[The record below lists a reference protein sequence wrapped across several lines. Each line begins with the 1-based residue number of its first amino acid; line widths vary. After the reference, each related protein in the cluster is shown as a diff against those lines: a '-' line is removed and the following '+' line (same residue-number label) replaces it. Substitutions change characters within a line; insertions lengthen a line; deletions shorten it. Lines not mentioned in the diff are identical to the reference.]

1 MRRFT
6 SVTIIGVTGVLALA
20 GLALVAPSA
29 TAAETCLGSPVT
41 DHVVLGQTF
50 VGDSSSEV
58 IIGTV
63 ERDDIDG
70 GGGNDK
76 ICSLAGIDRV
86 HGGTG
91 DDQILGGSNRDTT
104 FGDSGADV
112 LHDGDAGD
120 IARGGTGND
129 TLLILFSGAG
139 TFFGEDGNDRLQ
151 AATEGTTGTT
161 ASMRGGP
168 GNDTILGSGGND
180 LFLSGGANSDTIH
193 GSTGNDR
200 MFCDL
205 PEEPPS
211 GADFAD
217 GGPGIDTAASCETT
231 VNVP

>member
-20 GLALVAPSA
+20 GLSLATPSA
-29 TAAETCLGSPVT
+29 NAAETCLGSPVT
-41 DHVVLGQTF
+41 DHVVLGQKF

-63 ERDDIDG
+63 GRDDIDG

-76 ICSLAGIDRV
+76 ICSLRDIDSV

-91 DDQILGGSNRDTT
+91 DDQIVGGSERDAT
-104 FGDSGADV
+104 FGDSGSDV
-112 LHDGDAGD
+112 LTDGDAGD
-120 IARGGTGND
+120 IARGGTGDD

-151 AATEGTTGTT
+151 AATEGSIGTT
-161 ASMRGGP
+161 ASIRGGP

-180 LFLSGGANSDTIH
+180 LFLSGGANSDIIR

-205 PEEPPS
+205 SDEPPS

-217 GGPGIDTAASCETT
+217 GGPGTDTAAGCETT
-231 VNVP
+231 VGVP